1 MAIFFLFFSIHLETM
16 KVKKVDLPPSPPED
30 ILPSLDDE
38 ADEDTSIDDGKFL
51 LRTQLCSLF

>member
-1 MAIFFLFFSIHLETM
+1 M

-38 ADEDTSIDDGKFL
+38 ADEDTSIDDGKLL
-51 LRTQLCSLF
+51 LRSTIMLLVLID